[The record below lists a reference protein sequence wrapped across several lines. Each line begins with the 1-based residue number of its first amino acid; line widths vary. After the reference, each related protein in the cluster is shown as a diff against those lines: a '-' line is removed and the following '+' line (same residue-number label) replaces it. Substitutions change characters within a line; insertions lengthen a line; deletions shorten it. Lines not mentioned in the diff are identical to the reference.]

1 MQTLMASVGEP
12 SIQSPAA
19 QDPDGSYTRRWVPEL
34 AKLPN
39 KYMHAPWD
47 AQPAMLAA
55 AGVELGKTYPER
67 IIKGDVQA
75 CCGRCRRS

>member
-1 MQTLMASVGEP
+1 MAV
-12 SIQSPAA
+12 

-47 AQPAMLAA
+47 APLATLAA

-67 IIKGDVQA
+67 IIKADVQA
-75 CCGRCRRS
+75 RSGRCGRSLTV